1 MDNKVKNL
9 ISLDEASEK
18 ANLSCNEL
26 LYKALD
32 KQLGLYYLSSKDKRE
47 ALVPCINGTL
57 HHASVG
63 DFIHQYKPLLDQIEY
78 VDVQIAQPLRLNERA
93 IKELLVSRQFN
104 EVELYRELAPEI
116 DDVDFWKTEREVYD
130 WEEDLPEYDT
140 IKLEQVQVCELELEK
155 CLLVKGLPPKNV
167 SENPS
172 TTSLKVIALLMHHL
186 SKSPKYAS
194 GGAPNKSQIKELLLE
209 LAVELDVN
217 NYGLSKVDERLLKQ
231 ASDYLETQ
239 KN

>member
-9 ISLDEASEK
+9 ISLDVASEK
-18 ANLSCNEL
+18 AKLSCNEL

-32 KQLGLYYLSSKDKRE
+32 KQLGLYHLSSKDKRE

-116 DDVDFWKTEREVYD
+116 DEVDFWKTECEVYG
-130 WEEDLPEYDT
+130 WEEDLLEYDI
-140 IKLEQVQVCELELEK
+140 IKLDQIQVCELELEK
-155 CLLVKGLPPKNV
+155 CLSVGLPSKNV
-167 SENPS
+167 SKDPS
-172 TTSLKVIALLMHHL
+172 STALKVIGLLMHHL

-194 GGAPNKSQIKELLLE
+194 GDTPNKSQIKELLLE

>member
-1 MDNKVKNL
+1 MSIEIKEL
-9 ISLDEASEK
+9 ISLTKASKRYKVSE
-18 ANLSCNEL
+18 SEL
-26 LYKALD
+26 LFKSLHLALN
-32 KQLGLYYLSSKDKRE
+32 LYYLSSKDKRE
-47 ALVPCINGTL
+47 GLVPCVDGTL

-63 DFIHQYKPLLDQIEY
+63 DFIHQYNPLLDQIEY

-93 IKELLVSRQFN
+93 IKELLVSHQFN
-104 EVELYRELAPEI
+104 EAELYRELAPEI
-116 DDVDFWKTEREVYD
+116 DNVDFWKTECEVYD

-140 IKLEQVQVCELELEK
+140 IKLEQIQVCELELEK
-155 CLLVKGLPPKNV
+155 CLSVKGLPSKNA
-167 SENPS
+167 SKDPS
-172 TTSLKVIALLMHHL
+172 STALKVIGLLMHHL

-194 GGAPNKSQIKELLLE
+194 GDTPNKSQIKELLLE

>member
-18 ANLSCNEL
+18 ASLSFNEL
-26 LYKALD
+26 LFKALD
-32 KQLGLYYLSSKDKRE
+32 KQLVLYSLSSKDKRE
-47 ALVPCINGTL
+47 GLVPCVDGTL

-63 DFIHQYKPLLDQIEY
+63 DFIHQYNPLLDQIEY

-93 IKELLVSRQFN
+93 IKELLVSHQFN
-104 EVELYRELAPEI
+104 EAELYRELAPEI
-116 DDVDFWKTEREVYD
+116 DNVDFWKTECEVYD

-140 IKLEQVQVCELELEK
+140 IKLEQIQVCELELEK
-155 CLLVKGLPPKNV
+155 CLSVKGLPSKDA
-167 SENPS
+167 SQDPS
-172 TTSLKVIALLMHHL
+172 STALKVIGLLMHHL

-194 GGAPNKSQIKELLLE
+194 GNAPNKSQIKELLLE
-209 LAVELDVN
+209 LAVELNVN
-217 NYGLSKVDERLLKQ
+217 NYGLNKVDERLLKE

-239 KN
+239 KK

>member
-1 MDNKVKNL
+1 MSIEIKEL
-9 ISLDEASEK
+9 ISLAKASKKYKVSE
-18 ANLSCNEL
+18 SEL
-26 LYKALD
+26 LFKSLHLALN
-32 KQLGLYYLSSKDKRE
+32 LYYLSSKDKRE

-116 DDVDFWKTEREVYD
+116 DDVDFWKTEREVHD
-130 WEEDLPEYDT
+130 WEEDLPEYDI
-140 IKLEQVQVCELELEK
+140 IKLEQIQVCELELEK
-155 CLLVKGLPPKNV
+155 CLSVKGVPSKNA
-167 SENPS
+167 SKDPS
-172 TTSLKVIALLMHHL
+172 STALKVIGLLMHHL

-194 GGAPNKSQIKELLLE
+194 GGAPNKSQIKELLME

>member
-1 MDNKVKNL
+1 MSIEIKKL
-9 ISLDEASEK
+9 ISLAKASKRYKVSE
-18 ANLSCNEL
+18 SEL
-26 LYKALD
+26 LFKSLHLALN
-32 KQLGLYYLSSKDKRE
+32 LYYLSSKDKRE

-93 IKELLVSRQFN
+93 IKELLVSHQFN
-104 EVELYRELAPEI
+104 EAELYRELAPEI
-116 DDVDFWKTEREVYD
+116 DNVDFWKTECEVYD

-140 IKLEQVQVCELELEK
+140 IKLEQIQVCELELEK
-155 CLLVKGLPPKNV
+155 CLSVKGLPSKDA
-167 SENPS
+167 SQDPS
-172 TTSLKVIALLMHHL
+172 STALKVIGLLMHHL

-194 GGAPNKSQIKELLLE
+194 GNAPNKSQIKGLLLD
-209 LAVELDVN
+209 LAVELNVN
-217 NYGLSKVDERLLKQ
+217 NYGLNKIDEKLLKE
-231 ASDYLETQ
+231 ASEYLKTQ

>member
-9 ISLDEASEK
+9 INLDEASEK
-18 ANLSCNEL
+18 TNFSCNEL
-26 LYKALD
+26 LFKALD
-32 KQLGLYYLSSKDKRE
+32 KQLGLYHLSLKDKRE
-47 ALVPCINGTL
+47 ALVPCIDGIL

-63 DFIHQYKPLLDQIEY
+63 DFIHQYKPLLNQIEY

-116 DDVDFWKTEREVYD
+116 DDVDFWKTEREVHD
-130 WEEDLPEYDT
+130 WEEDLPEYAT
-140 IKLEQVQVCELELEK
+140 IKLEQVQVCELELAI
-155 CLLVKGLPPKNV
+155 CLSVKEVPSKNV